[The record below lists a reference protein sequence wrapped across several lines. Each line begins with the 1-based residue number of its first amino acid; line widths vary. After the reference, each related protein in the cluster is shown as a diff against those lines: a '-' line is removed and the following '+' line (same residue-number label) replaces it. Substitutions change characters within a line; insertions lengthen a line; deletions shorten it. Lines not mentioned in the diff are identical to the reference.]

1 MDYGGQSRP
10 QPNAIPQF
18 VQEGFNHIDYQTY
31 RYIESSVEDLAYY
44 DTGGAL
50 TKDEWR
56 DLGPLYHFQWRRIGD
71 DISTNVDV
79 EVNYPVAFENV
90 AGSTQEN
97 LLLFHHFKRVIEMT
111 IEAGQVTQFLAQD
124 A

>member
-1 MDYGGQSRP
+1 M
-10 QPNAIPQF
+10 
-18 VQEGFNHIDYQTY
+18 
-31 RYIESSVEDLAYY
+31 
-44 DTGGAL
+44 

-56 DLGPLYHFQWRRIGD
+56 LLGPLYHFQWRRIGD

-79 EVNYPVAFENV
+79 EVAYPEFNLV
-90 AGSTQEN
+90 AGNTQEN